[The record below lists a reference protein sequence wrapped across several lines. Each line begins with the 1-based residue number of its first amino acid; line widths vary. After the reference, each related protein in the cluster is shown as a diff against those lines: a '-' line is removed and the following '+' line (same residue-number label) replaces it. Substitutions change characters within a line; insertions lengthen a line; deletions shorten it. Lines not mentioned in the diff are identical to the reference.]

1 MAKDK
6 ASELESEKT
15 TTSKDTD
22 RAIDSE
28 AQNAKLWDS
37 ISKNY
42 EWTSH
47 AQISD
52 SFILLM
58 AQNKAKKAS
67 TAGEIS

>member
-6 ASELESEKT
+6 ASELESKKT

-28 AQNAKLWDS
+28 AQNDKLWDS

-42 EWTSH
+42 EWIAMHRSP
-47 AQISD
+47 
-52 SFILLM
+52 
-58 AQNKAKKAS
+58 
-67 TAGEIS
+67 TALSC

>member
-28 AQNAKLWDS
+28 AQNDKLWDS

-42 EWTSH
+42 EWIAMHRSP
-47 AQISD
+47 
-52 SFILLM
+52 
-58 AQNKAKKAS
+58 
-67 TAGEIS
+67 TALSC

>member
-15 TTSKDTD
+15 TTSKNTD

-28 AQNAKLWDS
+28 AQDDKLWDS

-42 EWTSH
+42 EWISH
-47 AQISD
+47 AQD
-52 SFILLM
+52 LQQLYLV
-58 AQNKAKKAS
+58 NGPK
-67 TAGEIS
+67 